1 MSKIGFIGLGNMG
14 LPMVKNIAKEK
25 KHIIYVF
32 DLDKEMLKPELW
44 PDNVMPTSDLSILAV
59 HSDIIITCL
68 PNIHIVQ
75 EIYLGNSLFLGKL
88 KPDTLAIDMGSSD
101 PNLTIELGEALHP
114 KGINLIDAPVS
125 GGVKKA
131 ISGELAILAGGTK
144 KNVVKAMPI
153 LSLIGGKIIH
163 TGALGSGQA
172 CKCLNNLCS
181 ATGLLVVAETLSL
194 AEKFGIMP
202 NTFIDVLNNSSGKNN
217 SSENKF
223 TQFILSEK
231 FNSGFRM
238 DLMNKDILTALKLAN
253 TFDVDFSLS
262 QTSID
267 KWQRAESEL
276 ELGCDHT
283 EIAAWQKKLS

>member
-1 MSKIGFIGLGNMG
+1 
-14 LPMVKNIAKEK
+14 
-25 KHIIYVF
+25 
-32 DLDKEMLKPELW
+32 
-44 PDNVMPTSDLSILAV
+44 
-59 HSDIIITCL
+59 
-68 PNIHIVQ
+68 
-75 EIYLGNSLFLGKL
+75 
-88 KPDTLAIDMGSSD
+88 
-101 PNLTIELGEALHP
+101 
-114 KGINLIDAPVS
+114 
-125 GGVKKA
+125 
-131 ISGELAILAGGTK
+131 
-144 KNVVKAMPI
+144 MPI

-223 TQFILSEK
+223 LQFILSEK

-262 QTSID
+262 QASIE
-267 KWQRAESEL
+267 KWKKAESEL

-283 EIAAWQKKLS
+283 KIAAWQKKLS

>member
-1 MSKIGFIGLGNMG
+1 
-14 LPMVKNIAKEK
+14 
-25 KHIIYVF
+25 
-32 DLDKEMLKPELW
+32 LD
-44 PDNVMPTSDLSILAV
+44 
-59 HSDIIITCL
+59 
-68 PNIHIVQ
+68 
-75 EIYLGNSLFLGKL
+75 KL
-88 KPDTLAIDMGSSD
+88 KPDALAIDMGSSD
-101 PNLTIELGEALHP
+101 PNLTIELGGALNK

-131 ISGELAILAGGTK
+131 ISGDLAILAGGTEP
-144 KNVVKAMPI
+144 NVARAMPI

-223 TQFILSEK
+223 LQFILSEK

-262 QTSID
+262 QASIE
-267 KWQRAESEL
+267 KWKKAESEL

-283 EIAAWQKKLS
+283 KIAAWQKKLS

>member
-1 MSKIGFIGLGNMG
+1 MS
-14 LPMVKNIAKEK
+14 
-25 KHIIYVF
+25 
-32 DLDKEMLKPELW
+32 
-44 PDNVMPTSDLSILAV
+44 
-59 HSDIIITCL
+59 
-68 PNIHIVQ
+68 
-75 EIYLGNSLFLGKL
+75 
-88 KPDTLAIDMGSSD
+88 
-101 PNLTIELGEALHP
+101 ALNQ

-131 ISGELAILAGGTK
+131 ISGDLAILAGGTEP
-144 KNVVKAMPI
+144 NVARAMPI

-223 TQFILSEK
+223 HAIYLIRK
-231 FNSGFRM
+231 
-238 DLMNKDILTALKLAN
+238 I
-253 TFDVDFSLS
+253 
-262 QTSID
+262 
-267 KWQRAESEL
+267 
-276 ELGCDHT
+276 
-283 EIAAWQKKLS
+283 